1 MFESYFKKKIKDP
14 SNPRT
19 RKEYG
24 YKSSLIGLMANG
36 FLSFSKIALGSITG
50 AISITADGFNN
61 LTDMLSS
68 LVSLLGFS
76 LASKP
81 ADREHPYGHARIEY
95 IASSI
100 VGLIILWAGVSLLWE
115 SIQTLLHPKPITV
128 NLLSFFVLLLS
139 IAVKILLYKYNY
151 TLGTLIHSELVIATG
166 LDAKNDVLA
175 TAGVVLS
182 MIFLKF
188 FGINID
194 AMIGILVSL
203 IILKSGIDTL
213 KSTIDSILG
222 EGPSIEKVKE
232 LTQFIKSYP
241 GVLGIHDLMVHD
253 YGPGKHF
260 LTVHVEVDARG
271 NIIELHELIDRI
283 ERELEDE
290 YNLNATIHMDP
301 LVIHDPKT
309 QEIWGYIKK
318 KLEEI
323 DPDLDF
329 HDFRLVETYK
339 GLNLIFDV
347 LIPIKYKMSE
357 KELKKV
363 LEEKIHKEH
372 PEYRLVVTFDLD
384 YHNELG
390 LEED

>member
-1 MFESYFKKKIKDP
+1 M
-14 SNPRT
+14 
-19 RKEYG
+19 
-24 YKSSLIGLMANG
+24 
-36 FLSFSKIALGSITG
+36 
-50 AISITADGFNN
+50 
-61 LTDMLSS
+61 
-68 LVSLLGFS
+68 
-76 LASKP
+76 
-81 ADREHPYGHARIEY
+81 
-95 IASSI
+95 
-100 VGLIILWAGVSLLWE
+100 
-115 SIQTLLHPKPITV
+115 

-194 AMIGILVSL
+194 AMIGLLVSL

-232 LTQFIKSYP
+232 LTHFIKSYP

-309 QEIWGYIKK
+309 QEIWEYIKK